1 MVRERRLLH
10 VLLAVVLLAPLPGCG
25 YSLAGRGSFLPA
37 SIRVIGVPLFTN
49 NTNVFEL
56 DRRITEKVRAELAG
70 RGKYRVEATAQGA
83 DAVLSGVISSVTVTP
98 TATDPTKQ
106 ASSYVFTLTASVE
119 LRMAGEG
126 GKVIWANPSLQFREE
141 YPVTSATQVSDP
153 TAFLGNDINAQERLA
168 TEFARSVV
176 AAMLEAF

>member
-1 MVRERRLLH
+1 MRRPSRPLH
-10 VLLAVVLLAPLPGCG
+10 VLLVLLALVPLSSCG

-37 SIRVIGVPLFTN
+37 NIRTIGVPLFTN

-56 DRRITEKVRAELAG
+56 ERRVTEKVRGELAG
-70 RGKYRVEATAQGA
+70 RGKYRVDATTDKA
-83 DAVLSGVISSVTVTP
+83 DAILSGVISSVISTP
-98 TATDPTKQ
+98 SGFNTSNQGTR
-106 ASSYVFTLTASVE
+106 YVLTMTASVE

-126 GKVIWANPSLQFREE
+126 GKVIWANPSVQFREE
-141 YPVTSATQVSDP
+141 FDVSSSALATDAA
-153 TAFLGNDINAQERLA
+153 AFLGNDINAQERIA